1 MSRKLKVELG
11 AAPYV
16 QDLSNRRAWEH
27 WGAPF
32 PPTSAGQL
40 HGQHF
45 AILMQDPTPKRVTTA
60 LDIIHRS
67 YAIVGPVE
75 LHLLEISVDF
85 YPKARF
91 SAASASA

>member
-1 MSRKLKVELG
+1 
-11 AAPYV
+11 
-16 QDLSNRRAWEH
+16 
-27 WGAPF
+27 
-32 PPTSAGQL
+32 
-40 HGQHF
+40 
-45 AILMQDPTPKRVTTA
+45 MQDPTPKRVTTA